1 MKIFQQNEKNCSSF
15 LYWYCYNNNNRI
27 YCENA
32 NIVASMG
39 IDETNRL
46 VECKFSIQQ
55 TYWFFNCII
64 IEK

>member
-15 LYWYCYNNNNRI
+15 LYWYCYYNNNRI